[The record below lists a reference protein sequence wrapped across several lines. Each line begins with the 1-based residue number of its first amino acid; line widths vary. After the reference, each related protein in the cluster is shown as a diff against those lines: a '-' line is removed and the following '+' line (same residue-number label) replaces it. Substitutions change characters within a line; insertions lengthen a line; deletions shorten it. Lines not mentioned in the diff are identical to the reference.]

1 LHKDQQKEK
10 RMEVESSAHST
21 DRDSDFYSSSHEEI
35 HYIRYIA
42 YAALIIG
49 VIFGG
54 KLLLD
59 EAFEGSSIIVGP
71 NVIDAPS
78 FLPTLSPVIK
88 LEPLLLAPTLE
99 PSIYPSFVPFNV
111 EPSDDET
118 KRDQE
123 EKERE
128 QEEKEREQEQK
139 ELEQEEKEKEKQAKK
154 AEKEAEK
161 KAKEEEKQAE
171 EDEEEK
177 QRAAAATLQPT
188 STHHKKSHE
197 PTREP
202 SIATTEQPSTSS
214 PSFLPSLKPVKVHK
228 TKSPTPS
235 PSFAGTAISTAS
247 LAIFQTHEMKWDD
260 LCLLNV
266 KQGKSFLLQYD
277 NETGDILADSSYRQD
292 INNDHRKENEKGSK
306 DNKGDKG
313 KGDEKGKQTSLSQ
326 SSKKGGRHL
335 LSKKDDLKERE
346 RQEREA
352 KETEKEAESLVPDCS
367 RLSYPLP
374 HASSYERIRIKVT
387 GTLAN
392 VDSDGASVSEEKSG
406 GRGRK
411 GQKMEPSSSM
421 KYSFKNGNDFCQ
433 CTLDTSLTSQID
445 CTACQVVEGRGNGKN
460 DPRRSSSSSASSLP
474 VLKLTLDIKAFPKD
488 YELSS
493 GLMTGDSEDH
503 STVSLIALLVLL
515 STIFGLGYVMM
526 RKKLSLS
533 DDSSASSDFFLVSSF
548 SSVLSSRNGY
558 TRISDQETTEEE
570 DAILA

>member
-1 LHKDQQKEK
+1 
-10 RMEVESSAHST
+10 MEVDSSAHST

-42 YAALIIG
+42 YAALLIG

-99 PSIYPSFVPFNV
+99 PSLYPSFVPFNV
-111 EPSDDET
+111 EPSDDEM
-118 KRDQE
+118 KREQE

-128 QEEKEREQEQK
+128 QEEKE
-139 ELEQEEKEKEKQAKK
+139 LEQEEKEKEKQAKNAEKQAKK

-177 QRAAAATLQPT
+177 QRAAATLQPT
-188 STHHKKSHE
+188 STYHKKSHK

-214 PSFLPSLKPVKVHK
+214 PSVLPSLKPVKVHK

-247 LAIFQTHEMKWDD
+247 LAIFQSHVMKWDD

-277 NETGDILADSSYRQD
+277 NETGDVLADSSYRPD
-292 INNDHRKENEKGSK
+292 INNDHRKENEKESK
-306 DNKGDKG
+306 NRKGDKG
-313 KGDEKGKQTSLSQ
+313 KGDEKGKKTSSSTSL
-326 SSKKGGRHL
+326 KKGGRHL

-346 RQEREA
+346 REEREA
-352 KETEKEAESLVPDCS
+352 RETEKEADSFVPDCS
-367 RLSYPLP
+367 HLSYRLP
-374 HASSYERIRIKVT
+374 HASSYERIRVKVT

-445 CTACQVVEGRGNGKN
+445 CTACQVVEGRGNAKI

-474 VLKLTLDIKAFPKD
+474 VLKLTLDIKAFPRD

-493 GLMTGDSEDH
+493 GLTTGGNEDH
-503 STVSLIALLVLL
+503 SSVSLIALLVLL

-533 DDSSASSDFFLVSSF
+533 DDSSASSGFSLVSSF

-558 TRISDQETTEEE
+558 MRINDQETTEEE

>member
-1 LHKDQQKEK
+1 
-10 RMEVESSAHST
+10 MEVESSAHST

-111 EPSDDET
+111 EPYPSDDET

-139 ELEQEEKEKEKQAKK
+139 ELEQEEKEKEKQAKNAEKQAKK

-177 QRAAAATLQPT
+177 QRAAATLQPT
-188 STHHKKSHE
+188 STYHKKSHE

-292 INNDHRKENEKGSK
+292 INTDHRKENEKESK
-306 DNKGDKG
+306 DSKGAKG
-313 KGDEKGKQTSLSQ
+313 KGDEKGKKTSSST

-346 RQEREA
+346 REEREA

-367 RLSYPLP
+367 HLSYPLP

-421 KYSFKNGNDFCQ
+421 KYSFKNGNDLCQ